1 MQSHFGR
8 AQTGPND
15 GQQLRR
21 DPAPL
26 SPGCGLA
33 CEQSAL
39 LDPVERQIECCQTRR
54 GERDGLPTLQDRLD
68 QIRAQ
73 KGEANQAS
81 DVAPGDAVTL
91 GQVLQRSDTAGG
103 ELVKPRAPARAP
115 SEANQ
120 AVELAFQ
127 VISAQDAMQREYR
140 WLLGPLARRAGRP
153 TALPS

>member
-15 GQQLRR
+15 GQKLRR
-21 DPAPL
+21 DPARL

-39 LDPVERQIECCQTRR
+39 LDPVQRQIKCCQTRR
-54 GERDGLPTLQDRLD
+54 AELDGLPAPQDRLD

-81 DVAPGDAVTL
+81 DVAPGNAVTL
-91 GQVLQRSDTAGG
+91 SQVLQRSDSMFAVPRPGHVSEPLRKSDHLR
-103 ELVKPRAPARAP
+103 EL
-115 SEANQ
+115 
-120 AVELAFQ
+120 
-127 VISAQDAMQREYR
+127 
-140 WLLGPLARRAGRP
+140 LLSILH
-153 TALPS
+153 